1 MKKSLI
7 YFALC
12 TLNTKEIYIG
22 KTKRTLTVRR
32 KEHENDASNRAPD
45 TFHRALSVNGLK
57 HWKWGQ
63 LEICSIDEVVE
74 REKYWIKK
82 NQESGMIVL
91 NTANT
96 YKNVKTELKVKN
108 TIGNIMGGKNV
119 WKSEEAKRWLYLDG
133 IVKPVRNI
141 TRNIDYRSLN
151 QASDNE
157 IDSRPSITKSAETGV
172 PTINN
177 NLYVFLDLD
186 GQPKYKDGHKKK
198 ISRTKKIKNRDTGKI
213 YNSAKEAAEK
223 ESVSASAISGV
234 CNGDYFTANGYSF
247 CYVDDDAKDVLKDK
261 HKEYDKRKEIKE
273 NRQYAAYLIED
284 KDYENPKLFDTTKEL
299 AKTLNV
305 SQSHIPSIC
314 RGERG
319 HYKGWRIAYFNKN
332 TNQPELT
339 DTHKKPLK
347 KQIRRIKCLDDGYK
361 YDNASTAGKHYEVN
375 SSQILQV
382 CEGKLKTT
390 GGIRFAFLDNNG
402 NEILFDKHKESLR
415 WKGIKIFCPE
425 LGQVFNSI
433 KHFCDTTNVPHRRAT
448 RHLNNPSINLGKYT
462 IHKI

>member
-157 IDSRPSITKSAETGV
+157 IDSRPGITKSAETGV

-213 YNSAKEAAEK
+213 YNSVKEAAEK
-223 ESVSASAISGV
+223 NSVSAGVISGV

-247 CYVDDDAKDVLKDK
+247 C
-261 HKEYDKRKEIKE
+261 
-273 NRQYAAYLIED
+273 
-284 KDYENPKLFDTTKEL
+284 
-299 AKTLNV
+299 
-305 SQSHIPSIC
+305 
-314 RGERG
+314 
-319 HYKGWRIAYFNKN
+319 
-332 TNQPELT
+332 
-339 DTHKKPLK
+339 
-347 KQIRRIKCLDDGYK
+347 
-361 YDNASTAGKHYEVN
+361 
-375 SSQILQV
+375 
-382 CEGKLKTT
+382 
-390 GGIRFAFLDNNG
+390 
-402 NEILFDKHKESLR
+402 
-415 WKGIKIFCPE
+415 
-425 LGQVFNSI
+425 
-433 KHFCDTTNVPHRRAT
+433 
-448 RHLNNPSINLGKYT
+448 
-462 IHKI
+462 